1 MYEKLQR
8 EHCCVCGDAIN
19 GTRTICGLCERAFGT
34 TQSNGTHHE
43 SAFLDLEKYGSRMFP
58 WEPMKSQPALII
70 SKRAWGI
77 LAIGL
82 VILVL
87 LLALLRTP
95 LPSCWEINS

>member
-1 MYEKLQR
+1 
-8 EHCCVCGDAIN
+8 
-19 GTRTICGLCERAFGT
+19 
-34 TQSNGTHHE
+34 
-43 SAFLDLEKYGSRMFP
+43 MFP

-70 SKRAWGI
+70 SKRAWVI